1 VTDPELRSRLLG
13 EPVPGEIE
21 AGERSWQ
28 VVRVAFAA
36 RERKPWLERHSRAVL
51 AVAAAAA
58 LAIAA
63 VTPPGRALVERVREV
78 AGVSPSEP
86 ALVRLPAPGRLLVES
101 ARGPW
106 VVRQDGSKRRLG
118 DYDEASW
125 SSPRGL
131 FVIATSGRRLVALE
145 PDGDIRWT
153 VTQPRR
159 LADARWAPS
168 GFRIAYREE
177 DTLRVVVGDGT
188 GDHVLARSVAAVAP
202 AWRPEEARNVL
213 AYLDQSGTLHVV
225 DVDSREELWEAPFSG
240 DAAQL
245 VWSGDGSRLLV
256 VSPEERSR
264 LYDARGR
271 VVETIDGMTRAAFGP
286 SGTLAYTTFDPAT
299 NTSAIVLLD
308 EGQSQR
314 LFKGEGRFDAPT
326 WSPNGRWLLVAW
338 PDADQWLFFRAPSV
352 RGLVAVPNI
361 AREFDPGGKGIPPL
375 TPPFPRVSGWAPA
388 PSD

>member
-1 VTDPELRSRLLG
+1 VTDPELRGRLG
-13 EPVPGEIE
+13 EPAPGEIE
-21 AGERSWQ
+21 AGERSWR
-28 VVRVAFAA
+28 VVQVAFEA
-36 RERKPWLERHSRAVL
+36 RERKPWLERHSRAVI

-63 VTPPGRALVERVREV
+63 VTPPGRALVESVREV

-101 ARGPW
+101 PLGPW

-118 DYDEASW
+118 AYDEASW
-125 SSPRGL
+125 SPRGL

-145 PDGDIRWT
+145 PDGDVGWT
-153 VTQPRR
+153 VTRPRR

-168 GFRIAYREE
+168 GVRIAYREG

-188 GDHVLARSVAAVAP
+188 DDHVFARSVAPVAP
-202 AWRPEEARNVL
+202 AWRPEETRNVL
-213 AYLDQSGTLHVV
+213 AYLDQSETLHVV

-240 DAAQL
+240 NAAQL
-245 VWSGDGSRLLV
+245 AWSADGSRLLI

-264 LYDARGR
+264 LYDARGQ
-271 VVETIDGMTRAAFGP
+271 VVETIDGVTRAAFAP
-286 SGTLAYTTFDPAT
+286 AGTLAYATFDPAT

-308 EGQSQR
+308 GGRSQR
-314 LFKGEGRFDAPT
+314 LFTGEGRFADPT
-326 WSPNGRWLLVAW
+326 WSPNGRWLLVPW

-361 AREFDPGGKGIPPL
+361 AHEFDPGGEGIPPL

-388 PSD
+388 PSG